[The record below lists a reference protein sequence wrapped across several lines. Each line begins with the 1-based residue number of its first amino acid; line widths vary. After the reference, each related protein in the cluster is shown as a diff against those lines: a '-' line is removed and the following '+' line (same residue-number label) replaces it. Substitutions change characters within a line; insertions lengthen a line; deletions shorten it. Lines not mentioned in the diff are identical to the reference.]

1 MIWQMKEH
9 FNKNVQGELN
19 YFTNL
24 SALFVQFLLHDA
36 ESKKQTL
43 QIELS
48 QIENMNNMKQMDDLV
63 NMITTPVNM
72 KDTSGKGKLSSI
84 SSTAKLIEDL
94 DYLTDKYK
102 LLETEHENLN
112 NKCNMLMKENQ
123 NLINQAKNNSDI
135 EIKSLMNKIN
145 LEESNSSNSNSK
157 LSNINKSL
165 EEELTNMKKNL
176 ADQMQK
182 YQDLTSEFEKKLSE
196 STQFKQLKKF
206 LNEKNALVADLRK
219 KLSVYEG
226 ES

>member
-1 MIWQMKEH
+1 MKEH

-24 SALFVQFLLHDA
+24 SALFVQFLFHDA
-36 ESKKQTL
+36 ENKKQTL

-48 QIENMNNMKQMDDLV
+48 QIENMNNMQQMNDLV
-63 NMITTPVNM
+63 NMITSPVNL
-72 KDTSGKGKLSSI
+72 KENSGKGKLSSV

-94 DYLTDKYK
+94 DYLTDRYK
-102 LLETEHENLN
+102 LLETEHENLQ

-123 NLINQAKNNSDI
+123 NLINQAKNNSDT
-135 EIKSLMNKIN
+135 EIKSLMSKIN
-145 LEESNSSNSNSK
+145 SDTNNSSK
-157 LSNINKSL
+157 LTDINKSL
-165 EEELTNMKKNL
+165 EEELKMMKKNL
-176 ADQMQK
+176 SEQMQK

-206 LNEKNALVADLRK
+206 LNEKNALVAELRK

-226 ES
+226 EN